1 MVLIQQIDTKEL
13 LTFGDVSTSLLDKVI
28 KSNVVYSVTDQYQ
41 EGTIKSFERDRRKSE
56 IQSIRM
62 KVERGNQKCP
72 KQWKKFLRDG
82 KNKVQLLNFVLND
95 WKSNDEHLQK
105 LSGRTIFFNLETKFY
120 KLTCDG
126 AEVSMY
132 ITIFSLATYSQ
143 F

>member
-28 KSNVVYSVTDQYQ
+28 KSNVVYFVTDQYQ
-41 EGTIKSFERDRRKSE
+41 EGTIKSFERDRQKSE

-82 KNKVQLLNFVLND
+82 KNKVFVCFRI
-95 WKSNDEHLQK
+95 K
-105 LSGRTIFFNLETKFY
+105 
-120 KLTCDG
+120 
-126 AEVSMY
+126 
-132 ITIFSLATYSQ
+132 
-143 F
+143 